1 MKGTN
6 SHVRSKSDVGHARG
20 AQSWS
25 RYWRRAL
32 IGLVAGLISSALL
45 AATLGNIIAGFLLG
59 ILIGAGYGIAFRP
72 VAHAHI
78 DSAMSGAALGIPL
91 WGLLSVILLPLL
103 SGRPLKWTAEGM
115 RYGRPAP
122 DPSWVNILLILA
134 SPLFYSSVGFKEP
147 FGNF

>member
-6 SHVRSKSDVGHARG
+6 SHVRSKADLGHWSG
-20 AQSWS
+20 ALSPS

-32 IGLVAGLISSALL
+32 IGLVAGLISSTLL
-45 AATLGNIIAGFLLG
+45 AATLGNIIAGFFLG

-103 SGRPLKWTAEGM
+103 SGRPLKWPGCCSIP
-115 RYGRPAP
+115 G
-122 DPSWVNILLILA
+122 
-134 SPLFYSSVGFKEP
+134 
-147 FGNF
+147 

>member
-1 MKGTN
+1 
-6 SHVRSKSDVGHARG
+6 
-20 AQSWS
+20 
-25 RYWRRAL
+25 
-32 IGLVAGLISSALL
+32 VAGLISSALL

>member
-6 SHVRSKSDVGHARG
+6 SDVRSKADVGHWRG
-20 AQSWS
+20 ALS
-25 RYWRRAL
+25 RPRYSRRAL

-91 WGLLSVILLPLL
+91 WGLLSGILLPLL
-103 SGRPLKWTAEGM
+103 SWKAAEMAWLLLDPRIASMKRAGGGQSARPRRRCRSL
-115 RYGRPAP
+115 R
-122 DPSWVNILLILA
+122 
-134 SPLFYSSVGFKEP
+134 
-147 FGNF
+147 